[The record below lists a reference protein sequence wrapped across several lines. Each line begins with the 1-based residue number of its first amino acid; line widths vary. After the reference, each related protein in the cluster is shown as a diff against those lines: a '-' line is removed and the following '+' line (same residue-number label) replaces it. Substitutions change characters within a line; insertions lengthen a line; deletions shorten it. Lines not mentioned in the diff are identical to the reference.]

1 MVVIFDHT
9 AYRNGYMKFI
19 QYFQCY
25 INLSF
30 STIHHDQIRKN
41 IKTSQL
47 FPAFLF
53 LQTMP
58 ESSGEDLTHTCIIIR
73 PLHTLNV
80 ELTIIVSFRFA
91 PLINNHRPYRGK
103 SIGIGNIIRLHT
115 HQVIKIKQ
123 LFYFFYCTDRSSFF
137 TLDTLLIFFQYHLCI
152 FRRKLNKLF
161 FFPFFRDTEM
171 NLMPTFFSKPCF
183 QDLPLFRFHR
193 KHQFA
198 RNIWRSGIK
207 LLNKAGE
214 DLCIFISLGNPQ
226 IKMISADQT
235 AIADKEYLYHRI
247 LMLSCKS
254 HNIPV
259 LAPCIGNLLL
269 LCNLLHAVQKLP
281 VFNCFLKFQII
292 RCLLHLFLQ
301 IL

>member
-1 MVVIFDHT
+1 
-9 AYRNGYMKFI
+9 MKFI

-58 ESSGEDLTHTCIIIR
+58 ESSG
-73 PLHTLNV
+73 V

-91 PLINNHRPYRGK
+91 PLINDHRPYRSK

-161 FFPFFRDTEM
+161 FFPFFRDM
-171 NLMPTFFSKPCF
+171 A
-183 QDLPLFRFHR
+183 FRH
-193 KHQFA
+193 K
-198 RNIWRSGIK
+198 
-207 LLNKAGE
+207 
-214 DLCIFISLGNPQ
+214 
-226 IKMISADQT
+226 T
-235 AIADKEYLYHRI
+235 A
-247 LMLSCKS
+247 
-254 HNIPV
+254 
-259 LAPCIGNLLL
+259 
-269 LCNLLHAVQKLP
+269 
-281 VFNCFLKFQII
+281 
-292 RCLLHLFLQ
+292 
-301 IL
+301 